1 MSVLHSHPFDLST
14 FVSTDVKDRDQYTCW
29 NNLSQLR
36 TLAPFLGC
44 IYLKIE
50 APYLA
55 SMLQDFCAPVHEF
68 LSRCSS
74 SQIVLRIEQISAY
87 LSDINTTISI
97 SDVSLF
103 SIYIFIL
110 IWACSKLTRTDDR
123 FTANYLP
130 YYPSFIGLKPSWVF
144 NSMLKFDRT
153 IIFRRC
159 LIFPFIYLGDWFK

>member
-103 SIYIFIL
+103 LSIYLSWSELAANLQVPMIVLQPIISL
-110 IWACSKLTRTDDR
+110 IIHPLS
-123 FTANYLP
+123 
-130 YYPSFIGLKPSWVF
+130 GLNLLEFSNQCW
-144 NSMLKFDRT
+144 N
-153 IIFRRC
+153 
-159 LIFPFIYLGDWFK
+159 LIELLFFEDA